1 MIIMVRLRD
10 KLKLLLSLG
19 AFFLPFLAGSC
30 NQDSIFDYISQEA
43 EPTEAAIKGSPSR
56 IVESGGK
63 LYIANGRLWEYDP
76 GTAEWK
82 DDIAGPGGYVLDVA
96 STTSVSPSASVLYAL
111 TISDSSAR
119 AVKKNDGNGW
129 SPTAI
134 APNTDYPLILNI
146 FGAGDILF
154 ATGAKKNGADY
165 DYAILYCRQSETA
178 FSMSNVKDD
187 DDDITPSINKIRLTG
202 AGKVGSNYYL
212 ATRGN
217 GIYQADGSNLS
228 NIFEAPAYVRDENGK
243 LKLDTDGNPIVA
255 SVPTVMAG
263 LLQTQDAQGKDII
276 IGVSREGTTVHIDS
290 AGVLTVGST
299 SLGGTN
305 TGALA
310 LMISPNPQPD
320 PKDTN
325 EGSFDKLLLLGY
337 RGNTSYQHGYREV
350 QLNSANGNHS
360 DAKIPGSPGSAQP
373 SSIQNEQQY
382 TSSLRRYPVTA
393 LWVVQNTADTKA
405 PSVIFAST
413 TNQGLYSYKD
423 RNGNWEW
430 NHEE

>member
-1 MIIMVRLRD
+1 LRD

-30 NQDSIFDYISQEA
+30 NQDSIFDYISQERA
-43 EPTEAAIKGSPSR
+43 PTEATIKGSPSR
-56 IVESGGK
+56 IVQANLGSGDK

-82 DDIAGPGGYVLDVA
+82 DDITTGLKDYVMDVA
-96 STTSVSPSASVLYAL
+96 STISVSSSGSAGVLYAL
-111 TISDSSAR
+111 TTSDSSAK
-119 AVKKNDGNGW
+119 AVWKNAGTGW
-129 SPTAI
+129 SSTAI
-134 APNTDYPLILNI
+134 TPNTDYPLILNI

-178 FSMSNVKDD
+178 FSMGNV
-187 DDDITPSINKIRLTG
+187 TPPIDRTRLTG
-202 AGKVGSNYYL
+202 AGKVGNNYYL

-217 GIYQADGSNLS
+217 GIYQADGSNPT
-228 NIFEAPAYVRDENGK
+228 IAFVPATPTPTLENP
-243 LKLDTDGNPIVA
+243 TP

-263 LLQTQDAQGKDII
+263 LLQTQDAQGQDII

-299 SLGGTN
+299 SLGGTH

-310 LMISPNPQPD
+310 LMDSPD
-320 PKDTN
+320 PK
-325 EGSFDKLLLLGY
+325 GGFDKLLLLGY
-337 RGNTSYQHGYREV
+337 RGSNSSYQHGYREV

-360 DAKIPGSPGSAQP
+360 DAKIPGSAP

-393 LWVVQNTADTKA
+393 LWVVQSQVPAD

-430 NHEE
+430 NHEERKP